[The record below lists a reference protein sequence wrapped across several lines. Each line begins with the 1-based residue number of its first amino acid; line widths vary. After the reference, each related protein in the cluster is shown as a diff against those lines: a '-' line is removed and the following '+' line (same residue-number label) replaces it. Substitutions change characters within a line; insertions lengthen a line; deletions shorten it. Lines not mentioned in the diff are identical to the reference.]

1 MICSVRNVKEKAA
14 VKQLQKK
21 KWDREKK
28 RRADKRNGNNS
39 RVSTSSLLK
48 QTFKKQGASSLIG
61 KEAPSNAAV
70 LLSTAPTTR
79 PSAILSLT
87 NSKRSEREKKN
98 KPFIKREKE
107 QRAEP
112 PFVES
117 CCHFFFSQESRST
130 APSITFINVFTYKHT
145 RTRQKKKK
153 CPGARKSHYAR
164 AFTINYVESN
174 SSEKEGRLKA
184 GALRSFRQQSE
195 DGDLNS
201 YGSRIFLSSP
211 SLANLPSFFSFC
223 LPRVKWL

>member
-1 MICSVRNVKEKAA
+1 M
-14 VKQLQKK
+14 
-21 KWDREKK
+21 
-28 RRADKRNGNNS
+28 
-39 RVSTSSLLK
+39 
-48 QTFKKQGASSLIG
+48 IG

-87 NSKRSEREKKN
+87 NSKRSEREKK
-98 KPFIKREKE
+98 PFIKREKE

-117 CCHFFFSQESRST
+117 CCHLFLLFFFSQESRST
-130 APSITFINVFTYKHT
+130 APSITFINAFTYKHT
-145 RTRQKKKK
+145 RTRQKKK
-153 CPGARKSHYAR
+153 CRGGRKSHYAR
-164 AFTINYVESN
+164 AFTTNYVEN
-174 SSEKEGRLKA
+174 NNSEKEGRIKA
-184 GALRSFRQQSE
+184 GALRSFRQRSE

-201 YGSRIFLSSP
+201 YGSRIFLPSP